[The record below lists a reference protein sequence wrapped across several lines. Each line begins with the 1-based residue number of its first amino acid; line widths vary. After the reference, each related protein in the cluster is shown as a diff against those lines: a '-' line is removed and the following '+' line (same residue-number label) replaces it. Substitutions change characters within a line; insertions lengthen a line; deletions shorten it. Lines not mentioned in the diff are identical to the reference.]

1 MKLSRSS
8 KIRVVKKEGGA
19 VSGLAGKTKG
29 ISEIEG
35 EERVM
40 GESINMIKIYYIPV
54 STCYN
59 ETHYYV

>member
-1 MKLSRSS
+1 M
-8 KIRVVKKEGGA
+8 KKEGGA

-35 EERVM
+35 EESVM
-40 GESINMIKIYYIPV
+40 GRSINMIKIYYILV

-59 ETHYYV
+59 ETYYYV